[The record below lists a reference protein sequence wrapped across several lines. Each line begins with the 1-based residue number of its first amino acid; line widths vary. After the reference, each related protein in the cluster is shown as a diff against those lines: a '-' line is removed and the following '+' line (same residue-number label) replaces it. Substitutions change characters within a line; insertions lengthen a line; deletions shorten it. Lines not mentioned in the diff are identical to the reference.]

1 LINANC
7 DKNKTDNEGNAAIH
21 IAAKAGHSSIV
32 ALLIKSGCDKD
43 FKVADM
49 KSNLKTVTNPLRT
62 LSLADIKEGVKESHS
77 KTGQLAIKGKELI
90 TKAIYFHQ
98 RALSQCKDD
107 ITRAQIYSNIGLA
120 YEELGNLQLAKEYHF
135 SGLNLRLQIMATK
148 RPQIAIAKSYK
159 KIGDF
164 CLENGEL
171 ADAQKYLI
179 LALDEYEKL
188 NNPNLEMLYCSNN
201 LGLAIY
207 LTGDFSTQSPIS
219 QYLKSLEIADIIF
232 PEEEFST
239 MSYSSMTTSQRLR
252 VDAICMS
259 YNNIGLAYKALSE
272 YSKAIYHHRIC
283 IERFESFYGDA
294 PREDLA
300 RYIDNFGCAYYSNGE
315 YNEAIKC
322 HLKALIMIDTLGSPS
337 AIVGQIIYNLAI
349 SILELGKEQS
359 KTNQTKLQASSLK
372 VDIGQG
378 NSKALINKAIDLFK
392 CTKAIFKD
400 DLILKKK

>member
-1 LINANC
+1 
-7 DKNKTDNEGNAAIH
+7 
-21 IAAKAGHSSIV
+21 
-32 ALLIKSGCDKD
+32 
-43 FKVADM
+43 
-49 KSNLKTVTNPLRT
+49 
-62 LSLADIKEGVKESHS
+62 
-77 KTGQLAIKGKELI
+77 
-90 TKAIYFHQ
+90 
-98 RALSQCKDD
+98 
-107 ITRAQIYSNIGLA
+107 
-120 YEELGNLQLAKEYHF
+120 
-135 SGLNLRLQIMATK
+135 
-148 RPQIAIAKSYK
+148 
-159 KIGDF
+159 
-164 CLENGEL
+164 
-171 ADAQKYLI
+171 
-179 LALDEYEKL
+179 
-188 NNPNLEMLYCSNN
+188 
-201 LGLAIY
+201 
-207 LTGDFSTQSPIS
+207 
-219 QYLKSLEIADIIF
+219 
-232 PEEEFST
+232 

-400 DLILKKK
+400 DLILKKIEEYIHTCNGVLASMIDSKDTQEATKPISNVSLDDTSLTDIIKKYGNTAINK